1 MKALDRRGKGE
12 NLATKWLS
20 TKIGVL
26 AFWLPFFNEDK
37 VYIAWKHS
45 SSVGRL
51 QGAMIFERS
60 SNWPSSDTMWDL
72 ILSSKKK
79 ITSGIVKEDAE
90 MLCIHRRKAVKI
102 PHNAI
107 LIVTWTCPTSCLP
120 FYVFIICCM
129 IIAYTTDR
137 TSSTRLCQGY
147 NAYSTAKSKGT
158 STKCISLSKGG
169 VWFRWNKW
177 DCWLSAAS
185 LRWVKKPWIRLRLI
199 ENGRTIFDW
208 ASPAPYSAP

>member
-1 MKALDRRGKGE
+1 MKTRCILPESTHLQLDACRVPWYLNALQID
-12 NLATKWLS
+12 LA
-20 TKIGVL
+20 
-26 AFWLPFFNEDK
+26 
-37 VYIAWKHS
+37 
-45 SSVGRL
+45 
-51 QGAMIFERS
+51 
-60 SNWPSSDTMWDL
+60 L
-72 ILSSKKK
+72 ILCETWFCRQKKF
-79 ITSGIVKEDAE
+79 TSGIVKEDAE

>member
-1 MKALDRRGKGE
+1 MIQVNMMKESDRRGKGE

-20 TKIGVL
+20 TKKGVL

-72 ILSSKKK
+72 ILSSKKIHK
-79 ITSGIVKEDAE
+79 WDRQGRCWDAVYSPSQSSE
-90 MLCIHRRKAVKI
+90 
-102 PHNAI
+102 N
-107 LIVTWTCPTSCLP
+107 PTQCHSHSYLNKPTPCLS
-120 FYVFIICCM
+120 FYVFIICCV
-129 IIAYTTDR
+129 IITYTTDR

-147 NAYSTAKSKGT
+147 NA
-158 STKCISLSKGG
+158 
-169 VWFRWNKW
+169 
-177 DCWLSAAS
+177 
-185 LRWVKKPWIRLRLI
+185 
-199 ENGRTIFDW
+199 
-208 ASPAPYSAP
+208 